1 MKMQWSLFLII
12 LMGQCSSSTCQ
23 PHVYHFIKEAKT
35 WDEAQRYCRKKYT
48 DLATIDNMEDMKRLI
63 DSAGGGN
70 SDAAWIG
77 LKKTGD
83 REWHWSLPGTEY
95 NKNETRWASDEPNDC
110 EGRENCVWM
119 KTNGSWIDIRC
130 NDKAWFICYD
140 GTKNNTNKFCLI
152 EEEKTWREA
161 QDYCREK
168 HTDLISGNQ
177 TFNEQV
183 LSKMNRP
190 DPSARYVIGLFRDSW
205 KWSDRSNSSFR
216 YWHQSVNANHQGQNR
231 CAWTRLDEQ
240 GRWKH
245 GSCSKNLSFFCYDD
259 RVILIREEK
268 TWDEALDYC
277 REKHDDLVSIL
288 DPDIQKLV
296 QERAKTAN
304 TPYVWL
310 GMRYTCTLDFW
321 FWVSD
326 GAGCYENWAPGN
338 RNGDCG
344 TAAAMEKG
352 GGQWVSL
359 PDDEEYNFICT
370 K

>member
-35 WDEAQRYCRKKYT
+35 WDEAQSYCRETYT

-95 NKNETRWASDEPNDC
+95 NKNETRWASDEPNGGI
-110 EGRENCVWM
+110 GRPTENCVWM
-119 KTNGSWIDIRC
+119 KTDGKWFDISC
-130 NDKAWFICYD
+130 DEKTWFICYD
-140 GTKNNTNKFCLI
+140 DK
-152 EEEKTWREA
+152 
-161 QDYCREK
+161 
-168 HTDLISGNQ
+168 
-177 TFNEQV
+177 
-183 LSKMNRP
+183 
-190 DPSARYVIGLFRDSW
+190 
-205 KWSDRSNSSFR
+205 
-216 YWHQSVNANHQGQNR
+216 
-231 CAWTRLDEQ
+231 
-240 GRWKH
+240 
-245 GSCSKNLSFFCYDD
+245 
-259 RVILIREEK
+259 VILIREEK

-277 REKHDDLVSIL
+277 REKHDDLVSIH
-288 DPDIQKLV
+288 DPDIQDLV
-296 QERAKTAN
+296 QERAKTAD

-310 GMRYTCTLDFW
+310 GMRYTSTLDFW

-338 RNGDCG
+338 GTGECG

-359 PDDEEYNFICT
+359 PDDKKYNFICT

>member
-35 WDEAQRYCRKKYT
+35 WDEAQSYCREKYT
-48 DLATIDNMEDMKRLI
+48 DLATIDNMEDMKRLN

-77 LKKTGD
+77 LKKSD
-83 REWHWSLPGTEY
+83 NLMFHWSLPGIDYYKEGTNWAGGLINTE
-95 NKNETRWASDEPNDC
+95 D
-110 EGRENCVWM
+110 CVWM
-119 KTNGSWIDIRC
+119 NNEAKWLHKSC

-152 EEEKTWREA
+152 KEKKTWREA
-161 QDYCREK
+161 QDYCREN
-168 HTDLISGNQ
+168 HTDLISGKNQ
-177 TFNEQV
+177 TCNEEV
-183 LSKMNRP
+183 KSMISGMVEKNF
-190 DPSARYVIGLFRDSW
+190 VIGLFKDSW
-205 KWSDRSNSSFR
+205 KWSDGSNSSFR
-216 YWHQSVNANHQGQNR
+216 YWHKTVTENHQGHNTCAVTMLDQN
-231 CAWTRLDEQ
+231 
-240 GRWKH
+240 GRWKQEE
-245 GSCSKNLSFFCYDD
+245 CNENKPFFCYDD
-259 RVILIREEK
+259 KVILIHENK
-268 TWDEALDYC
+268 TWDKALDYC
-277 REKHDDLVSIL
+277 RREHDDLVSIHNS
-288 DPDIQKLV
+288 DIQKWV
-296 QERAKTAN
+296 QEKAKTAN

-338 RNGDCG
+338 RTGDCG